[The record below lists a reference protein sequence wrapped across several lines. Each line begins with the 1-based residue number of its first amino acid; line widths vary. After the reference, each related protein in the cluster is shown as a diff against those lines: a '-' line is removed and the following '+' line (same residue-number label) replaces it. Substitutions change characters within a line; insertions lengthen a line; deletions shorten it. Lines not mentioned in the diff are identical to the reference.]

1 MFATL
6 AVSGVTCIGI
16 ILSILFFPSIK
27 IRKIKL
33 STYWITALLG
43 AVVLILIKSADFFD
57 VLKALINNSN
67 INPLKILVLFIS
79 MTILSVYL
87 DSLGFFEYMA
97 NIAVKKSGGS
107 QYKLFFYLYLIVS
120 VLTIFT
126 SNDIII
132 LTFTP
137 FICIFARQTKINALP
152 FLFLVFVAANT
163 WSMFL
168 IVGNP
173 TNIYLA
179 TLFDVAF
186 FDYFKVMSLP
196 TVLAGI
202 SSFVCLFLIFRKS
215 LKKPLEATPVKNVI
229 QNKFLMVVGIVH
241 LAVCIILIALS
252 SYINIEMWLI
262 CLICV
267 VSLFLITLFYSAIKR
282 SKPKELAV
290 CLKKAPWELI
300 PFILSMFVIVLSLNN
315 AGVLN
320 LIASYLSHGVTEI
333 NFGLASFLASNVIN
347 NIPMSIMFGDVLT
360 HLPMSSLTKGLYAAI
375 IGSNLGAIFTPIGA
389 LAGIMWTNILN
400 QYKIKFRFLDFV
412 KYGVVIS
419 IPALIMA
426 ILGLCIVF
434 L

>member
-1 MFATL
+1 MFGTL
-6 AVSGVTCIGI
+6 AVSGVTCISI
-16 ILSILFFPSIK
+16 ILSILFFPNLK
-27 IRKIKL
+27 LKKIKV
-33 STYWITALLG
+33 STYWITALVG
-43 AVVLILIKSADFFD
+43 AVVLILLRSVEFLD
-57 VLKALINNSN
+57 VLKALVNNSS

-79 MTILSVYL
+79 MSILSVFL
-87 DSLGFFEYMA
+87 DNLGFFEYMA

-179 TLFDVAF
+179 TIFDVAF
-186 FDYFKVMSLP
+186 FDYFKIMFLP
-196 TVLAGI
+196 TILAGVT
-202 SSFVCLFLIFRKS
+202 SFFCLFLIFRKS
-215 LKKPLEATPVKNVI
+215 LKKPLETVQTNNKI
-229 QNKFLMVVGIVH
+229 QNKFLLVLGVVH
-241 LAVCIILIALS
+241 LGVCIILIALS
-252 SYINIEMWLI
+252 AYIELEMWLI

-267 VSLFLITLFYSAIKR
+267 ISLFLITLIYKAVKK

-315 AGVLN
+315 AGVLTM
-320 LIASYLSHGVTEI
+320 LASYLSKGIIEM

-360 HLPMSSLTKGLYAAI
+360 NLPQISLSKGLFAVI
-375 IGSNLGAIFTPIGA
+375 IGSNLGAILTPIGA

-412 KYGVVIS
+412 KYGVIIS

-426 ILGLCIVF
+426 ISGLCIV